1 MADQGIPSRRKFVKL
16 CAGAVAAVSTG
27 ACTLTRETE
36 TLQRFHRVQLVDKK
50 KGDLLPSSNLMSSR
64 VKSSTI
70 PT

>member
-36 TLQRFHRVQLVDKK
+36 TL
-50 KGDLLPSSNLMSSR
+50 
-64 VKSSTI
+64 
-70 PT
+70 